1 MNTSTINHRPDEL
14 DMDRLGINARGA
26 ARQMMSAT
34 GKAKADA
41 LRLMADLLLS
51 RKEFLQAENAK
62 DLAAARQAGLAA
74 PLLDRLALSDNA
86 LHTMAAGLRQI
97 ADMPDPIGG
106 MTASVIRPN
115 GMRGAQMRVPLGR
128 CEEHKSEIQYL

>member
-1 MNTSTINHRPDEL
+1 MLRRPPSSTRTDTLFPDPTL
-14 DMDRLGINARGA
+14 FR
-26 ARQMMSAT
+26 S
-34 GKAKADA
+34 
-41 LRLMADLLLS
+41 LLS

-115 GMRGAQMRVPLGR
+115 EIGR
-128 CEEHKSEIQYL
+128 AHV

>member
-1 MNTSTINHRPDEL
+1 MI
-14 DMDRLGINARGA
+14 G
-26 ARQMMSAT
+26 AT

-62 DLAAARQAGLAA
+62 DLAPARQAGLAA

-115 GMRGAQMRVPLGR
+115 GLPVAPMRVPRGAPGFIYESRPNVRLDAIPGAR
-128 CEEHKSEIQYL
+128 SAGHA